1 MNLLPL
7 KRGVMLVALLAMLG
21 ASCAWAGVPTTVVVN
36 KGVVLSLKRPA
47 RYVTVT
53 DKNIV
58 DLPDPPK
65 RNQLLINGRKIGTTN
80 VIVWEENSDTP
91 IFFDVRVVGDR
102 EAVESQLRDFAP
114 DDDISVDYADDTLV
128 LSGTVGCE
136 STGKRAEE
144 IAKAYAPKVL
154 NHITVDQPL
163 QVLLQVKV
171 AQVDRTSLKKLGV
184 SALVTGRSGEG
195 FYNLIGAPNGSSTVT
210 SSDGVR
216 SSSTHATGIAGSIPG
231 LGSFNPL
238 DSFTAGV
245 SYFPAGIG
253 AVLQALSSK
262 GLAKILAEP
271 NLLVKSGAEGNFLA
285 GSEIPYSVITSLGA
299 AATTTIVYKTV
310 GVKLKFNPEVR
321 PSGMISLKIDPAEVS
336 SIAGTLPVNGYPII
350 DSRNVST
357 SVELREGESLILAG
371 LLQEEQIK
379 NMSKIPILGDIP
391 ILGALFRATDKEIR
405 ERDLVFFITPKIV
418 QPAPPGVATPL
429 PTDRKDPREERQF
442 DWIPKLPK

>member
-1 MNLLPL
+1 MLVTLL
-7 KRGVMLVALLAMLG
+7 VMLG
-21 ASCAWAGVPTTVVVN
+21 GINRSWAGVPTTVIVN
-36 KGVVLSLKRPA
+36 KGVVLNLKQPA

-58 DLPDPPK
+58 DLPDPPR
-65 RNQLLINGRKIGTTN
+65 RNQLVINGRKIGATN
-80 VIVWEENSDTP
+80 VIVWEENSDKP

-102 EAVESQLRDFAP
+102 ESVESQLRDFAP
-114 DDDISVDYADDTLV
+114 DDDISVDYADETLV
-128 LSGTVGCE
+128 LSGTVASE

-144 IAKAYAPKVL
+144 IAKAYATKVL

-184 SALVTGRSGEG
+184 SALVTGSSAEG

-210 SSDGVR
+210 TSDGSR
-216 SSSTHATGIAGSIPG
+216 SSSTHATGIAGNIPG

-253 AVLQALSSK
+253 AVLQALSNK

-271 NLLVKSGAEGNFLA
+271 NLLVKSGSEGNFLA

-299 AATTTIVYKTV
+299 AATTSIVYKTV

-321 PSGMISLKIDPAEVS
+321 PNGMISLKIDPAEVS

-357 SVELREGESLILAG
+357 SVELREGESLVLAG

-379 NMSKIPILGDIP
+379 NMSKIPLLGDIP

-405 ERDLVFFITPKIV
+405 ERDLVFFITPKIIT
-418 QPAPPGVATPL
+418 PTPPGTATSL

-442 DWIPKLPK
+442 DWIPKLPR